1 MGTLGQYLSR
11 AREMKGFD
19 LHDAAQ
25 QTRISIQY
33 LRALEQEDFA
43 KLPGEV
49 FVRGFLKNYARFL
62 GLPEEEVL
70 TRYAEWRQTATG
82 ATAAAAPTQVAVE
95 QAPVPQTREKPAKV
109 SLEPWLWGTAIFVSI
124 IGFLFMARPEKQPEP
139 VAPLEEHAAVL
150 HSDVTGSAPEPEAK
164 PEKLYLQIVALED
177 VWLLVR
183 TDSGP
188 QKKAVLKKD
197 ENVVWI
203 ADERF
208 LLSYGSVGAAKL
220 LLNGEELIVTGQKNE
235 VVRDLEITAA
245 GITSAKAAPVVPKV
259 SKPRQ
264 QLLPKPATPPAG
276 QATGTQPV
284 PQPQTQEPAVP
295 VPASPAPETAPAP
308 APETST
314 PSPEPSSLP

>member
-1 MGTLGQYLSR
+1 
-11 AREMKGFD
+11 MKGFD

-70 TRYAEWRQTATG
+70 KKYAEWRQTATG

-139 VAPLEEHAAVL
+139 VAPLEEHTAVL
-150 HSDVTGSAPEPEAK
+150 HSDVTGSASEPETK

-235 VVRDLEITAA
+235 VVRDLEITAV
-245 GITSAKAAPVVPKV
+245 GITSAKAAPAAPVVPKV

-276 QATGTQPV
+276 QATETQPV
-284 PQPQTQEPAVP
+284 PQPQSQTEPAVP
-295 VPASPAPETAPAP
+295 VPAPAPETAPASAPAPAP
-308 APETST
+308 APETAT

>member
-1 MGTLGQYLSR
+1 MGTLGKYLSS
-11 AREMKGFD
+11 ARELKGFD

-33 LRALEQEDFA
+33 LKALESEDFA

-49 FVRGFLKNYARFL
+49 FVRGFLKNYAKFL
-62 GLPEEEVL
+62 GLPEQDVL
-70 TRYAEWRQTATG
+70 QKYGELRH
-82 ATAAAAPTQVAVE
+82 AAAGAAVVSPQPAAAE
-95 QAPVPQTREKPAKV
+95 QAPAPQTREKPAKV
-109 SLEPWLWGTAIFVSI
+109 SLEPWLWGTAIFISVL
-124 IGFLFMARPEKQPEP
+124 GFLFMAAPDKQQYS
-139 VAPLEEHAAVL
+139 VAPLEEHTAVL
-150 HSDVTGSAPEPEAK
+150 HTETTSSAPPAK

-183 TDSGP
+183 TDTGP

-220 LLNGEELIVTGQKNE
+220 LLNGEELTVTGQKNA

-245 GITSAKAAPVVPKV
+245 GITSAKAAPIVPRAA
-259 SKPRQ
+259 KPRQ
-264 QLLPKPATPPAG
+264 QPAPKPEPAAV
-276 QATGTQPV
+276 QDTAAPPV
-284 PQPQTQEPAVP
+284 PQPQA
-295 VPASPAPETAPAP
+295 ETTSPAP
-308 APETST
+308 APM
-314 PSPEPSSLP
+314 PAPVVSPEPSLP

>member
-1 MGTLGQYLSR
+1 MGTLGQYLSS
-11 AREMKGFD
+11 ARELKGLD

-49 FVRGFLKNYARFL
+49 FVRGFLKNYAKFL
-62 GLPEEEVL
+62 GLPEEDVL
-70 TRYAEWRQTATG
+70 KKYGELQHAAAG
-82 ATAAAAPTQVAVE
+82 ATVAAPPPVAAE
-95 QAPVPQTREKPAKV
+95 KAPAPVPQAGEKPAKV
-109 SLEPWLWGTAIFVSI
+109 SLEPWLWGTAIFISI
-124 IGFLFMARPEKQPEP
+124 LGFLFMATPEKQPEP
-139 VAPLEEHAAVL
+139 VAPLEEHTAVL
-150 HSDVTGSAPEPEAK
+150 HSDMTGSAPGAK

-197 ENVVWI
+197 ENVVWS

-208 LLSYGSVGAAKL
+208 LLSYGSVGAVKL

-245 GITSAKAAPVVPKV
+245 GITSAKAAPVPPSV
-259 SKPRQ
+259 SKPKKQ
-264 QLLPKPATPPAG
+264 PLPKPAAPLTGP
-276 QATGTQPV
+276 ATGTQPV
-284 PQPQTQEPAVP
+284 PQPQAEPAVP
-295 VPASPAPETAPAP
+295 APAQQPVPVPETP
-308 APETST
+308 T
-314 PSPEPSSLP
+314 PSPEPSPLP

>member
-1 MGTLGQYLSR
+1 VKSVGTLGKYLSS
-11 AREMKGFD
+11 ARELKGFD

-33 LRALEQEDFA
+33 LKALESEDFA

-49 FVRGFLKNYARFL
+49 FVRGFLKNYAKFL
-62 GLPEEEVL
+62 GLPEQDVL
-70 TRYAEWRQTATG
+70 QKYGELRH
-82 ATAAAAPTQVAVE
+82 AAAGAAVVSPQPAAAE
-95 QAPVPQTREKPAKV
+95 QAPVPQAQEKPSKV
-109 SLEPWLWGTAIFVSI
+109 SLEPWLWGTAIFISI
-124 IGFLFMARPEKQPEP
+124 LGFLFMAAPDKQQDP
-139 VAPLEEHAAVL
+139 VAPLEEHTAVL
-150 HSDVTGSAPEPEAK
+150 HTEATTSAPPAK

-183 TDSGP
+183 TDTGP

-220 LLNGEELIVTGQKNE
+220 LLNGEELTVTGQKNA

-245 GITSAKAAPVVPKV
+245 GITSAKAAPVVPRAA
-259 SKPRQ
+259 KPRPQ
-264 QLLPKPATPPAG
+264 PAPKPEPVAEQDTATP
-276 QATGTQPV
+276 PV
-284 PQPQTQEPAVP
+284 PQPQA
-295 VPASPAPETAPAP
+295 ETTSPAP
-308 APETST
+308 APM
-314 PSPEPSSLP
+314 PAPVVSPEPGSLP

>member
-1 MGTLGQYLSR
+1 VGTLGQYLSS
-11 AREMKGFD
+11 ARELKGFD

-33 LRALEQEDFA
+33 LKALEQEDFA

-49 FVRGFLKNYARFL
+49 FVKGFLKNYAKFL
-62 GLPEEEVL
+62 GLSEQEVL
-70 TRYAEWRQTATG
+70 KKYDEFRHPAASAAVTTPQPAPAEQVPAT
-82 ATAAAAPTQVAVE
+82 PTPAR
-95 QAPVPQTREKPAKV
+95 PVKV
-109 SLEPWLWGTAIFVSI
+109 SLEPWLWGAAIFISI
-124 IGFLFMARPEKQPEP
+124 LGFLFMAAPEKQPLS
-139 VAPLEEHAAVL
+139 VTPLDVHTAVL
-150 HSDVTGSAPEPEAK
+150 RSDMTGSAPPAK

-220 LLNGEELIVTGQKNE
+220 LLNGDELTVTGQKNA

-245 GITSAKAAPVVPKV
+245 GITSAKTAPVPPRAA
-259 SKPRQ
+259 KPRKP
-264 QLLPKPATPPAG
+264 LPPKQEPAVG
-276 QATGTQPV
+276 QATGTPPV
-284 PQPQTQEPAVP
+284 VQPQAE
-295 VPASPAPETAPAP
+295 STAPAP
-308 APETST
+308 APAASS
-314 PSPEPSSLP
+314 PSPEPKALP

>member
-1 MGTLGQYLSR
+1 MPVGTLGQYLSS
-11 AREMKGFD
+11 ARELKGFD

-33 LRALEQEDFA
+33 LKALEQEDFA

-49 FVRGFLKNYARFL
+49 FVRGFLKNYAKFL

-70 TRYAEWRQTATG
+70 KKYTEVRHVAAG
-82 ATAAAAPTQVAVE
+82 APVAAPTTVAAE
-95 QAPVPQTREKPAKV
+95 QAPAPQTREKPAKV
-109 SLEPWLWGTAIFVSI
+109 SLEPWLWGAAIFISI
-124 IGFLFMARPEKQPEP
+124 LGFLFMAAPEKQPEP

-150 HSDVTGSAPEPEAK
+150 LSEMTGSAPETK

-245 GITSAKAAPVVPKV
+245 GITSAKAAPVLPRV
-259 SKPRQ
+259 SKPR
-264 QLLPKPATPPAG
+264 LLPRPAPLAG
-276 QATGTQPV
+276 QATGTQPT
-284 PQPQTQEPAVP
+284 PQPQTEPAVP
-295 VPASPAPETAPAP
+295 VPAP